1 MAIEFHPD
9 VVAVRLKQI
18 ESARKAKSA
27 QSNSPDEKA
36 APAVNL
42 QIASTTVYNLHGKV
56 GLSTD
61 KPGTLLDAYLE
72 TKKVIQEQLT
82 LLISNVTGALQL
94 GADQAV
100 ASDLVPEY
108 WNKENTAGRIFSI
121 ALMGYQEGSDRE
133 QFADKAAAIV
143 KQAYNDVR
151 SMLGF
156 EFPELVLG
164 TRQAVLDALEQFKGG
179 AAQSEITFA

>member
-9 VVAVRLKQI
+9 IVSARLQQI
-18 ESARKAKSA
+18 EFARKAKSG
-27 QSNSPDEKA
+27 QHSSPDDQA
-36 APAVNL
+36 APDVNL
-42 QIASTTVYNLHGKV
+42 QIASTKVYNLHGKV

-82 LLISNVTGALQL
+82 LLISNVTDALQL

-100 ASDLVPEY
+100 ASEGVPEY
-108 WNKENTAGRIFSI
+108 WNKENTASRIFSI

-133 QFADKAAAIV
+133 QFADQATTMV
-143 KQAYNDVR
+143 KQAYNDAG

-156 EFPELVLG
+156 EFPELVLD

-179 AAQSEITFA
+179 AVLSEISFE

>member
-27 QSNSPDEKA
+27 QSDRPDDKA
-36 APAVNL
+36 TL
-42 QIASTTVYNLHGKV
+42 SDIILSASTTIYDLHGQV

-61 KPGTLLDAYLE
+61 KPGTLLDAYLA

-82 LLISNVTGALQL
+82 LLISNLTGALQL
-94 GADQAV
+94 GTDQAAAV
-100 ASDLVPEY
+100 EGSVEY

-121 ALMGYQEGSDRE
+121 ALMDYHEGIDRE
-133 QFADKAAAIV
+133 QFADQATAMI
-143 KQAYNDVR
+143 KQAYTDVG
-151 SMLGF
+151 SMLGV
-156 EFPELVLG
+156 EFPELVLD

-179 AAQSEITFA
+179 AALSEISFE

>member
-9 VVAVRLKQI
+9 VVSVRLKQI

-36 APAVNL
+36 ALAVKV
-42 QIASTTVYNLHGKV
+42 QYASTKVYNLHGQV

-82 LLISNVTGALQL
+82 LLISNVTGAPRL
-94 GADQAV
+94 GMDQVV
-100 ASDLVPEY
+100 AAEGIPEY
-108 WNKENTAGRIFSI
+108 WNKENTASRIFTI

-133 QFADKAAAIV
+133 QFADKATAMV
-143 KQAYNDVR
+143 KQAYTDVG

-156 EFPELVLG
+156 EFPELVMD
-164 TRQAVLDALEQFKGG
+164 TRQTVLDALEQFMGG
-179 AAQSEITFA
+179 AALSEISFE